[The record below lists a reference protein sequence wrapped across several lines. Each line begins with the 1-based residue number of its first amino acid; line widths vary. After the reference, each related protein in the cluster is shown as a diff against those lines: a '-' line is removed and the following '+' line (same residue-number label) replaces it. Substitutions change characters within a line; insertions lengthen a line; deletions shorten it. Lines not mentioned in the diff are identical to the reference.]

1 MKNYRRSRKFRI
13 IGGVCGGIGEYLQID
28 PVIIRLL
35 FAASLFVGGAG
46 FVIYILAW
54 IIVPNE
60 D

>member
-1 MKNYRRSRKFRI
+1 MKNYRRTRTSKV

-35 FAASLFVGGAG
+35 FAASLFIGGAG
-46 FVIYILAW
+46 FVIYMLAW
-54 IIVPNE
+54 IIVPKE